1 MTVLLIGY
9 LIWGKGKDLQQAY
22 ERLREAN
29 GKRAV
34 KKPILVYACSDDGV
48 TVSEDSMIYYAPDAT
63 LYPLG
68 KLPR

>member
-1 MTVLLIGY
+1 MAVLLIGFRV
-9 LIWGKGKDLQQAY
+9 WGKGRALKQAY

-29 GKRAV
+29 GHRAV
-34 KKPILVYACSDDGV
+34 KNPILVYACTDEGV
-48 TVSEDSMIYYAPDAT
+48 IVSEDSMICYAPEAV

>member
-1 MTVLLIGY
+1 MTVLLIGFRV
-9 LIWGKGKDLQQAY
+9 WGNGRDLRQAY

-29 GKRAV
+29 GNRAV
-34 KKPILVYACSDDGV
+34 KSPILVYACTDDSV
-48 TVSEDSMIYYAPDAT
+48 SVSEDSMICYAPEAT